1 MNFDFRLRF
10 TFFQVRK
17 TSAKV
22 SASTKLTVSLNYLTN
37 QKQETSPPPSPVPF
51 QQPFSALQVTK
62 RRKRLPPPIFTTIFP
77 LPLPLPPLPLPLPP
91 PLPPRFLTPPEPS
104 PLPSPFFFVGQS
116 LALWPLSWHFQQR
129 TKNGRQT

>member
-17 TSAKV
+17 TSAQV

-37 QKQETSPPPSPVPF
+37 QRQETFPPLPPPI
-51 QQPFSALQVTK
+51 SATIF
-62 RRKRLPPPIFTTIFP
+62 RLTSYEKTEKVAPPIFTTIFP

-129 TKNGRQT
+129 TKNGKET